1 MEVAAIALLKSDI
14 AAQQV
19 TIERVFA
26 LLQQRSLGLTPDNPE
41 KLESVAYQLHNFY
54 SATEELLKLVAAH
67 FENNISDA
75 AQWHSLLLKRMT
87 QPVPGLRPAVLGLD
101 SYDALNSLRGFRHF
115 FRHAYGVPI
124 DYIQLQSNLNLAI
137 ALKPLLDKDLAHFL
151 AAL

>member
-1 MEVAAIALLKSDI
+1 MEAAAIALFRSDI

-26 LLQQRSLGLTPDNPE
+26 LLQQRSVGLTPENPE

-54 SATEELLKLVAAH
+54 SAIEELLKLVATY

-87 QPVPGLRPAVLGLD
+87 QPVPGIRPAVLCLD

-137 ALKPLLDKDLAHFL
+137 ALKPLLDQDIAHFL